1 MSCYAFRVSQ
11 TYAHQL
17 CEELEIGRLR
27 QGWGYNENLNLRKDS
42 AKKDRKA
49 KRNFSIKDKVKKGDY
64 LVVAYMPDKS
74 QVSIAQA
81 TKDFSSGYV
90 YDEKSLECHD
100 FGHIFP
106 AKLIAV
112 VPRKAL
118 SANLRN
124 SFRCRLRF
132 FTLQK
137 HENEIR
143 SLANS
148 FNTRIS

>member
-1 MSCYAFRVSQ
+1 MNCYAFRVSQ

-17 CEELEIGRLR
+17 FEELEIGRLR
-27 QGWGYNENLNLRKDS
+27 QGWGYDENLNLRKDS
-42 AKKDRKA
+42 AKKDCKA
-49 KRNFSIKDKVKKGDY
+49 KRNYSIKDKVKKGDY
-64 LVVAYMPDKS
+64 LVVAYMPNMS
-74 QVSIAQA
+74 HVSIAQA

-112 VPRKAL
+112 IPRTAL
-118 SANLRN
+118 SISLRS

-132 FTLQK
+132 FSLQRHTNEVHTLITK
-137 HENEIR
+137 YPI
-143 SLANS
+143 
-148 FNTRIS
+148 